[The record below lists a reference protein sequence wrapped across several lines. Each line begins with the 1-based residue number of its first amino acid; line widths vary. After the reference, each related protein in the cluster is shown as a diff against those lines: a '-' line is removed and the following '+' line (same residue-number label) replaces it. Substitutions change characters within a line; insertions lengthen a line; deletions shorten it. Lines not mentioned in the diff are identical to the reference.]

1 MPDSVPATETANI
14 HLQVHGE
21 DRVFPVEF
29 ALGQQPVGALLPVA
43 RQLSHELITITLN
56 SACQDGKTVSCKAG
70 CGACCRQLVAISLAE
85 AQSLA
90 EVVAAMP
97 AERQAVIRGRF
108 DAAIQRLEQVG
119 LLDAAEPQG
128 QRALLA
134 NQADYPAVTA
144 VARRYFRQQIACPFL
159 EDESCSIHPDRP
171 LVCRGYHVTSPAE
184 DCARLYEVPIESV
197 EPPIHLSDVMT
208 EVTHKVA
215 GSPLATIPLIL
226 SLEWS
231 EAHPEVAERK
241 ADGLELL
248 QTLMGEIDRQ
258 YSHGFDERDAVQ
270 ESP

>member
-1 MPDSVPATETANI
+1 MADSAPATETANI
-14 HLQVHGE
+14 HLQVHGK
-21 DRVFPVEF
+21 DGVFPVEF

-90 EVVAAMP
+90 EVVGAMP
-97 AERQAVIRGRF
+97 SERQAVIRDRF
-108 DAAIQRLEQVG
+108 EAATKRLEDVG
-119 LLDAAEPQG
+119 LLSADEPKG

-134 NQADYPAVTA
+134 NQEEYPVVTA
-144 VARRYFRQQIACPFL
+144 VAKRYFRQQIACPFL
-159 EDESCSIHPDRP
+159 ENESCSIHPDRP

-184 DCARLYEVPIESV
+184 DCARLYEVPIDSV

-231 EAHPEVAERK
+231 EAHPEVAARK

-248 QTLMGEIDRQ
+248 QTLMGEIDRLYAQ
-258 YSHGFDERDAVQ
+258 DFDERASEQ
-270 ESP
+270 EST

>member
-1 MPDSVPATETANI
+1 MPHSDSATETANI

-97 AERQAVIRGRF
+97 SERQTIVRDRF
-108 DAAIQRLEQVG
+108 AAAIKRLEDGG
-119 LLDAAEPQG
+119 LLSGDEPKG

-134 NQADYPAVTA
+134 NPAEYPVVTA
-144 VARRYFRQQIACPFL
+144 VAKRYFRQQIACPFL

-184 DCARLYEVPIESV
+184 DCARLYETPIESV

-215 GSPLATIPLIL
+215 GAPLATIPLVL

-231 EAHPEVAERK
+231 EAHPEVAQRK
-241 ADGLELL
+241 ADGLEML
-248 QTLMGEIDRQ
+248 QTLMGEIDKQ
-258 YSHGFDERDAVQ
+258 YAHDFNQRNAERSA
-270 ESP
+270 P